1 MLVCNV
7 VGARPNFMKL
17 SPVVLELKK
26 RGIPQ
31 FLVHTGQHYDENM
44 SRVFIEELG
53 LPKPD
58 IYLGVGSNSHARQ
71 TARIMMA
78 FEEVCQERLPNLV
91 IAGGDVNSTLA
102 VALVAAK
109 QQIPLAHVEA
119 GLRSFD
125 RTMPEEINRVVT
137 DHLSTLLFTTEET
150 ANENLKR
157 EGIPKEYIHFV
168 GNCMVDTL
176 RKHVKLAIRQE
187 PWKRFGVKPS
197 GYALLTLHRPSNVDD
212 PTIIKPL
219 LAIINKISHR
229 LPVLFPVHP
238 RTRERMNQLG
248 AAVDPSVYLT
258 GPLGYLIFLG
268 LIAKARCVLTDSGG
282 IQEETTALNIP
293 CLTLRGNT
301 ERPVTITGGTN
312 RLVGTDPER
321 ISQGIEEILA
331 GEWVSG
337 KQPVLW
343 DGQAGMRIVDKIELW
358 AGDELKTPLPL
369 AGKVSGIQMGGG
381 GIETG
386 KFLGID

>member
-1 MLVCNV
+1 MQGRRMLVCNV
-7 VGARPNFMKL
+7 VGACPNFTKM

-31 FLVHTGQHYDENM
+31 FLVDTGQHYDENM

-53 LPKPD
+53 LPEPD
-58 IYLGVGSNSHARQ
+58 IYLGVGSDTHARQ

-157 EGIPKEYIHFV
+157 EGIPKENIHFV

-187 PWKRFGVKPS
+187 PWKIFGVKPG
-197 GYALLTLHRPSNVDD
+197 GYVLLTLHRPSNVDD

-219 LAIINKISHR
+219 LAIINKIPTGFRFSFQSI
-229 LPVLFPVHP
+229 L
-238 RTRERMNQLG
+238 ERG
-248 AAVDPSVYLT
+248 SA
-258 GPLGYLIFLG
+258 
-268 LIAKARCVLTDSGG
+268 
-282 IQEETTALNIP
+282 
-293 CLTLRGNT
+293 
-301 ERPVTITGGTN
+301 
-312 RLVGTDPER
+312 
-321 ISQGIEEILA
+321 
-331 GEWVSG
+331 
-337 KQPVLW
+337 
-343 DGQAGMRIVDKIELW
+343 
-358 AGDELKTPLPL
+358 
-369 AGKVSGIQMGGG
+369 
-381 GIETG
+381 
-386 KFLGID
+386 